1 MMKVC
6 CEKEK
11 SMKKF
16 LFILLIFMLAA
27 CGSANPLL
35 TKESSVDPADFK
47 TISVDELSQA
57 MKTKDFL
64 LINVYIPV
72 EGNIPGTD
80 LDLPFNEIEKQ
91 IKKLPADKDAKII
104 LYCRSGNK
112 SRTAAQ
118 TLVGLGYTNI
128 FNLAGGYTAWEA
140 AGNQF
145 SEE

>member
-1 MMKVC
+1 
-6 CEKEK
+6 
-11 SMKKF
+11 MKKF

-27 CGSANPLL
+27 CDSANPLL

-64 LINVYIPV
+64 LINVYVPV
-72 EGNIPGTD
+72 EGDIPGTD

-145 SEE
+145 PEE

>member
-27 CGSANPLL
+27 CDSANPLL

-64 LINVYIPV
+64 LINVYVPV
-72 EGNIPGTD
+72 EGDIPGTD

-145 SEE
+145 PEE